1 MIEEKQTES
10 ENLENGKILNRL
22 RKIRIIKVWAVRVF
36 FAVLFTVAV
45 IGVIIPLRPKFSES
59 EKRELAKFPKIKLET
74 LLNGEFFGD
83 IDKWYSDTFPARD
96 TLIKANAGITNLYGE
111 TELKI
116 HGEVE
121 EGDEIPSVDDTF
133 DSQTDFEDDTSASQA
148 EGGEASKPEVSSKE
162 ETSSKEKP
170 KEESSKPVSSK
181 EEASKTQSSKQ
192 ETKDNTSSKTQASK
206 TQSTKAE
213 SSKSESSPTSSNPKK
228 QTKPQ
233 TLGALLIYGDTAYEY
248 YNFNREVADKYS
260 SSVKKAASLLKGKA
274 TVYDMV
280 IPTSMGITLPD
291 KYKKT
296 VNSSDQEKAI
306 KYIYSKL
313 GSNVKAVPLYDALIA
328 KRDEYLYFRTD
339 HHWTAL
345 GAYYSYVELMKL
357 KNIQPLQ
364 LTDFKKHQ
372 FKGYLGSFY
381 NSSGKSPQLG
391 KRPDVVYAY
400 EPTATNIIK
409 IKKPNG
415 KWWEST
421 IISDLSKTP
430 ASTKYLTFIKGDN
443 GFSKINNPK
452 LKDKSACIVIKE
464 SFGNAFVPF
473 LVPHYQNIYV
483 VDYRYFS
490 DVDSRG
496 LVKLQKDTKAKDVI
510 FINNI
515 SATRNKA
522 LVDQINAFVKKN
534 SGSKSN

>member
-121 EGDEIPSVDDTF
+121 EGDEIPSVDDILA
-133 DSQTDFEDDTSASQA
+133 SQTDSEDDTSASQA

-170 KEESSKPVSSK
+170 KEESSKP
-181 EEASKTQSSKQ
+181 ASSKQ

-213 SSKSESSPTSSNPKK
+213 SSKSESSVTSSNPKK

-522 LVDQINAFVKKN
+522 LVGQINAFVKKN